1 MRSSF
6 CIHFIEVAMYDYL
19 HIQWCGSD
27 ANPQGNAGNG
37 RQATDRHNL
46 VQTTSRDQNKP
57 MDTTYTCADTTFGCS
72 HGGNVNREWD
82 WTTSLFPDAEI
93 TARLAWVDQSIE
105 NKNYTCDLNTDD
117 ENDITNCMYL
127 NNAPA
132 YFDAGLVKLNN
143 YGEFHL
149 MSTRNNAFTNR
160 GQKATLTVGV
170 NSVVA
175 VGGLA
180 VGASFIG
187 LIGLAAFCM
196 CCLPKYAYH
205 NKQSCLAKTCC
216 GRGAIAKYKT
226 QMVRSKLKNCR
237 SQCFDQPLPY

>member
-1 MRSSF
+1 MLQGKRNAYPLIKVTRNGGSSTQKRF
-6 CIHFIEVAMYDYL
+6 FKL
-19 HIQWCGSD
+19 LS
-27 ANPQGNAGNG
+27 
-37 RQATDRHNL
+37 
-46 VQTTSRDQNKP
+46 
-57 MDTTYTCADTTFGCS
+57 
-72 HGGNVNREWD
+72 
-82 WTTSLFPDAEI
+82 
-93 TARLAWVDQSIE
+93 

-196 CCLPKYAYH
+196 CCSNYW
-205 NKQSCLAKTCC
+205 
-216 GRGAIAKYKT
+216 
-226 QMVRSKLKNCR
+226 NC
-237 SQCFDQPLPY
+237 